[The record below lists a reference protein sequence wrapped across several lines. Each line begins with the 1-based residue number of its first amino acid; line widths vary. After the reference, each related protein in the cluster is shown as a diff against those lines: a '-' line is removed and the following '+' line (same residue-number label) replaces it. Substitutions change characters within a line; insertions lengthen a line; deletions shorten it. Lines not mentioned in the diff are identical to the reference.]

1 MHSKKQQLKEST
13 AFLKN
18 KGIQPPDFGIILG
31 TGLGD
36 LVQEIEIEIEIP
48 YADIPHFPSST
59 MEFHQARLLYGML
72 SGRKVVVFEG
82 RFHAYE
88 GLSYFEIT
96 YPIRLMH
103 ALGVK
108 KVIISNAA
116 GAINLDY
123 KKGEVMLIEDHI
135 NLQSGSP
142 LAEKDSE
149 SLGPRFVDMSSPY
162 SPSLCHRIKEIAKEK
177 AISLH
182 SGVYVAVT
190 GPQLETKAEYRYLRL
205 IGADAVGMSTV
216 PEVIVA
222 NQLEMECVAFS
233 VLTDE
238 CDPDNL
244 KPIDIEDIMAS
255 AKKAEQSL
263 IVLVKTLLSNQEK

>member
-1 MHSKKQQLKEST
+1 MHSKKQQLEEST

-18 KGIQPPDFGIILG
+18 KGIQTPDFGIILG

-36 LVQEIEIEIEIP
+36 LLQEMEVEIEIP

-135 NLQSGSP
+135 NLQAGSP

-162 SPSLCHRIKEIAKEK
+162 SPSLCLRLKEIAKEK

-182 SGVYVAVT
+182 NGVYVAVT

>member
-1 MHSKKQQLKEST
+1 MHSKKQQLEEST

-18 KGIQPPDFGIILG
+18 KGIQTPDFGIILG

-36 LVQEIEIEIEIP
+36 LVQEMEVEIEIP

-135 NLQSGSP
+135 NLQAGSP

-162 SPSLCHRIKEIAKEK
+162 SPSLCLHIKEIAKEK

-182 SGVYVAVT
+182 NGVYVAVT

>member
-1 MHSKKQQLKEST
+1 MHTLKQQIDESQ
-13 AFLKN
+13 AFLN
-18 KGIQPPDFGIILG
+18 SKGIDSIDFGIILG

-36 LVQEIEIEIEIP
+36 LVNELDVEQEIP
-48 YADIPHFPSST
+48 YAAIPHFPNTT
-59 MEFHQARLLYGML
+59 MEFHHARLLYGNL
-72 SGRKVVVFEG
+72 CGKKVLVFEG

-88 GLSYFEIT
+88 GLSYFQIT

-103 ALGVK
+103 SVGIK

-116 GAINLDY
+116 GAINLNF

-135 NLQSGSP
+135 NLQGGSP
-142 LAEKDSE
+142 LAEKGVE
-149 SLGPRFVDMSSPY
+149 TLGPRFVDMSAPY
-162 SPSLCHRIKEIAKEK
+162 ASTLCKQVKEIATNND
-177 AISLH
+177 ITLH
-182 SGVYVAVT
+182 TGVYAAVV
-190 GPQLETKAEYRYLRL
+190 GPQLETKAEYRYLRQ

-222 NQLEMECVAFS
+222 NQLNMDCIAFS

-238 CDPDNL
+238 CDPANL
-244 KPIDIEDIMAS
+244 KPIDIEDIMTS

-263 IVLVKTLLSNQEK
+263 IILVKNLLSSQQ

>member
-1 MHSKKQQLKEST
+1 MHSKKQQLEESA

-18 KGIQPPDFGIILG
+18 KGIQTPDFGIILG

-36 LVQEIEIEIEIP
+36 LVQEMEVEIEIS

-116 GAINLDY
+116 GAINLNY
-123 KKGEVMLIEDHI
+123 KKGEVMLIKDHI
-135 NLQSGSP
+135 NLQAGSP

-162 SPSLCHRIKEIAKEK
+162 SPSLCLRIKEIAKEK

>member
-1 MHSKKQQLKEST
+1 
-13 AFLKN
+13 
-18 KGIQPPDFGIILG
+18 
-31 TGLGD
+31 
-36 LVQEIEIEIEIP
+36 
-48 YADIPHFPSST
+48 
-59 MEFHQARLLYGML
+59 
-72 SGRKVVVFEG
+72 
-82 RFHAYE
+82 
-88 GLSYFEIT
+88 
-96 YPIRLMH
+96 
-103 ALGVK
+103 
-108 KVIISNAA
+108 
-116 GAINLDY
+116 
-123 KKGEVMLIEDHI
+123 
-135 NLQSGSP
+135 
-142 LAEKDSE
+142 
-149 SLGPRFVDMSSPY
+149 MSSPY

-182 SGVYVAVT
+182 SGIYVAVT

-222 NQLEMECVAFS
+222 NQLEMECIAFS

>member
-1 MHSKKQQLKEST
+1 MHTLKQQIDESQ
-13 AFLKN
+13 AFLN
-18 KGIQPPDFGIILG
+18 SKGIDSIDFGIILG

-36 LVQEIEIEIEIP
+36 LVNELDVEQEIP
-48 YADIPHFPSST
+48 YAAIPHFPNTT
-59 MEFHQARLLYGML
+59 MEFHHARLLYGNL
-72 SGRKVVVFEG
+72 CGKKVLVFEG

-88 GLSYFEIT
+88 GLSYFQIT

-103 ALGVK
+103 SVGIK

-116 GAINLDY
+116 GAINLNF

-135 NLQSGSP
+135 NLQGGSP
-142 LAEKDSE
+142 LAEKGVE
-149 SLGPRFVDMSSPY
+149 TLGPRFVDMSAPY
-162 SPSLCHRIKEIAKEK
+162 ASTLCKQVKEIATNND
-177 AISLH
+177 ITLH
-182 SGVYVAVT
+182 TGVYAAVV
-190 GPQLETKAEYRYLRL
+190 GPQLETKAEYRYLRQ

-222 NQLEMECVAFS
+222 NQLNMDCIAFS

-238 CDPDNL
+238 CDPANL

-263 IVLVKTLLSNQEK
+263 IILVKNLLSSQQ